1 VTQTMQANQARA
13 VLRYFRMS
21 PTKARQVLDLIR
33 GKSAVE
39 AIRTLSLVN
48 REASEVIG
56 KLLASAVANATVRY
70 GLGADEVFVAQA
82 FADEGPT
89 IKRFR
94 PRARGRATRIRKRS
108 CHITI
113 VVEEMPLEMRRV
125 AAAKSS
131 GRQSAR
137 RSQRVASSRAGGPRE
152 NQRSLPPT
160 DEAVQPGEVM
170 PVDDMSALVAT
181 EAPAVDAGIEAGGVE
196 TSAVETNSV
205 ETNSAETNSAETNIV
220 EGSLAEDNV
229 VEGHVVEGE
238 VAEDVSDAT
247 GQAEAPDDES
257 SGKAAS
263 DSSSVEEAST
273 VDSGAD
279 EGQEDS

>member
-48 REASEVIG
+48 REASEVVG

-113 VVEEMPLEMRRV
+113 VVEEMPFEMRRV

-160 DEAVQPGEVM
+160 DEAVQPDEVM
-170 PVDDMSALVAT
+170 SSDDMSALVAT
-181 EAPAVDAGIEAGGVE
+181 ETPAADAGIEAGGVE
-196 TSAVETNSV
+196 TSAVETNAV
-205 ETNSAETNSAETNIV
+205 ETNSVETNIV

-229 VEGHVVEGE
+229 VEGDAVEGEVAEGE

-247 GQAEAPDDES
+247 GQAEVAPGDEGS
-257 SGKAAS
+257 SKAA
-263 DSSSVEEAST
+263 SVEEAST
-273 VDSGAD
+273 EDSGAD

>member
-1 VTQTMQANQARA
+1 VAQTLEANQARA

-33 GKSAVE
+33 GKSAVD
-39 AIRTLSLVN
+39 AIRALSLVN
-48 REASEVIG
+48 REASEVVG

-70 GLGADEVFVAQA
+70 GLGADEVFVAAA

-125 AAAKSS
+125 EAAKSS

-137 RSQRVASSRAGGPRE
+137 RAQRVASSRGAVQESRASVSGVGPANE
-152 NQRSLPPT
+152 
-160 DEAVQPGEVM
+160 EVAVAEPAVDSVDVAVESSASDGAVIETQAVETQIVEPEVVDVEVVEPQPGEV
-170 PVDDMSALVAT
+170 PERSADVA
-181 EAPAVDAGIEAGGVE
+181 EEGPAVLEDAVKADDD
-196 TSAVETNSV
+196 SAV
-205 ETNSAETNSAETNIV
+205 
-220 EGSLAEDNV
+220 
-229 VEGHVVEGE
+229 
-238 VAEDVSDAT
+238 
-247 GQAEAPDDES
+247 
-257 SGKAAS
+257 
-263 DSSSVEEAST
+263 VEE
-273 VDSGAD
+273 GR
-279 EGQEDS
+279 EDS

>member
-1 VTQTMQANQARA
+1 MAQTLEANQARA

-33 GKSAVE
+33 GKSAVD
-39 AIRTLSLVN
+39 AIRALSLVN
-48 REASEVIG
+48 REASEVVG

-70 GLGADEVFVAQA
+70 GLGADEVFVAAA

-125 AAAKSS
+125 EAAKSS

-137 RSQRVASSRAGGPRE
+137 RAQRVASSRGATQATDTPALATGPE
-152 NQRSLPPT
+152 NTRLANDDNVVADPVVDSVDTAEGWSTSDGAVVEAQAQETVVVEPEVVEADAVESSPADEVPERS
-160 DEAVQPGEVM
+160 
-170 PVDDMSALVAT
+170 
-181 EAPAVDAGIEAGGVE
+181 VDAGDEA
-196 TSAVETNSV
+196 A
-205 ETNSAETNSAETNIV
+205 I
-220 EGSLAEDNV
+220 
-229 VEGHVVEGE
+229 
-238 VAEDVSDAT
+238 VAEDAGVA
-247 GQAEAPDDES
+247 DDDP
-257 SGKAAS
+257 AV
-263 DSSSVEEAST
+263 VEE
-273 VDSGAD
+273 GR
-279 EGQEDS
+279 EDS

>member
-1 VTQTMQANQARA
+1 MAQTLEANQARA

-33 GKSAVE
+33 GKSAVD
-39 AIRTLSLVN
+39 AIRALSLVN
-48 REASEVIG
+48 REASEVVG

-70 GLGADEVFVAQA
+70 GLGADEVFVAAA

-125 AAAKSS
+125 EAAKSS

-137 RSQRVASSRAGGPRE
+137 RAQRVASSRGATQATDTPALATGPE
-152 NQRSLPPT
+152 NTGPENT
-160 DEAVQPGEVM
+160 G
-170 PVDDMSALVAT
+170 
-181 EAPAVDAGIEAGGVE
+181 
-196 TSAVETNSV
+196 
-205 ETNSAETNSAETNIV
+205 
-220 EGSLAEDNV
+220 LANEDNV
-229 VEGHVVEGE
+229 VADPIVDSVDTAEGWSTSDGAVVEAQAQETVVVEPEVVDADAVESSPADEVPERSVDAGDE
-238 VAEDVSDAT
+238 AAIVAEDAGVA
-247 GQAEAPDDES
+247 DDDP
-257 SGKAAS
+257 AV
-263 DSSSVEEAST
+263 VEE
-273 VDSGAD
+273 GR
-279 EGQEDS
+279 EDS

>member
-1 VTQTMQANQARA
+1 MAQTLEANQARA

-33 GKSAVE
+33 GKSAVD
-39 AIRTLSLVN
+39 AIRALSLVN
-48 REASEVIG
+48 REASEVVG

-70 GLGADEVFVAQA
+70 GLGADEVFVAAA

-125 AAAKSS
+125 EAAKSS

-137 RSQRVASSRAGGPRE
+137 RAQRVASSRGATQATDTPALATGPE
-152 NQRSLPPT
+152 NTRLANDDNVVADPVVDSVDTAEGWSTSDGAVVEAQAQETVVVEPEVVDADAVESSPADEVPERS
-160 DEAVQPGEVM
+160 
-170 PVDDMSALVAT
+170 
-181 EAPAVDAGIEAGGVE
+181 VDAGDEA
-196 TSAVETNSV
+196 A
-205 ETNSAETNSAETNIV
+205 I
-220 EGSLAEDNV
+220 
-229 VEGHVVEGE
+229 
-238 VAEDVSDAT
+238 VAEDA
-247 GQAEAPDDES
+247 GLADDDP
-257 SGKAAS
+257 AV
-263 DSSSVEEAST
+263 VEE
-273 VDSGAD
+273 GR
-279 EGQEDS
+279 EDS

>member
-1 VTQTMQANQARA
+1 MAQTLEANQARA

-33 GKSAVE
+33 GKSAVD
-39 AIRTLSLVN
+39 AIRALSLVN
-48 REASEVIG
+48 REASEVVG

-70 GLGADEVFVAQA
+70 GLGADEVFVAAA

-125 AAAKSS
+125 EAAKSS

-137 RSQRVASSRAGGPRE
+137 RAQRVASSRGATQATDTPALATGPE
-152 NQRSLPPT
+152 KT
-160 DEAVQPGEVM
+160 G
-170 PVDDMSALVAT
+170 
-181 EAPAVDAGIEAGGVE
+181 
-196 TSAVETNSV
+196 
-205 ETNSAETNSAETNIV
+205 
-220 EGSLAEDNV
+220 LANEDNV
-229 VEGHVVEGE
+229 VADPVVDSVDTAEGWSTSDGAVVEAQAQETVVVEPEVVEADAVESSPADEVPERSVDAGDE
-238 VAEDVSDAT
+238 AAIVAEDA
-247 GQAEAPDDES
+247 GLADDDP
-257 SGKAAS
+257 AV
-263 DSSSVEEAST
+263 VEE
-273 VDSGAD
+273 GR
-279 EGQEDS
+279 EDS

>member
-1 VTQTMQANQARA
+1 MAQTLEANQARA

-33 GKSAVE
+33 GKSAVD
-39 AIRTLSLVN
+39 AIRALSLVN
-48 REASEVIG
+48 REASEVVG

-70 GLGADEVFVAQA
+70 GLGADEVFVAAA

-125 AAAKSS
+125 EAAKSS

-137 RSQRVASSRAGGPRE
+137 RAQRVASSRGATQATDTPALATGPE
-152 NQRSLPPT
+152 NTGPENT
-160 DEAVQPGEVM
+160 G
-170 PVDDMSALVAT
+170 
-181 EAPAVDAGIEAGGVE
+181 
-196 TSAVETNSV
+196 
-205 ETNSAETNSAETNIV
+205 
-220 EGSLAEDNV
+220 LANEDNV
-229 VEGHVVEGE
+229 VADPVVDSVDTAEGWSTSDGAVVEAQAQETVVVEPEVVEADAVESSPADEVPERSVDAGDE
-238 VAEDVSDAT
+238 AAIVAEDA
-247 GQAEAPDDES
+247 GLADDDP
-257 SGKAAS
+257 AV
-263 DSSSVEEAST
+263 VEE
-273 VDSGAD
+273 GR
-279 EGQEDS
+279 EDS

>member
-1 VTQTMQANQARA
+1 MTQTMQANQARA

-48 REASEVIG
+48 REASEVVG

-152 NQRSLPPT
+152 SQRALPPT
-160 DEAVQPGEVM
+160 DEAVQPDEVM
-170 PVDDMSALVAT
+170 PGDDMSAT
-181 EAPAVDAGIEAGGVE
+181 EAPAADAGIEAGGVE
-196 TSAVETNSV
+196 TSAVETNAV
-205 ETNSAETNSAETNIV
+205 ETNIV

-229 VEGHVVEGE
+229 VEGDAVEGEVAEGE

-247 GQAEAPDDES
+247 GQAEVAPDDEGS
-257 SGKAAS
+257 SKAA
-263 DSSSVEEAST
+263 SVEEAST
-273 VDSGAD
+273 EDSGAD

>member
-1 VTQTMQANQARA
+1 MAQTLEANQARA

-33 GKSAVE
+33 GKSAVD
-39 AIRTLSLVN
+39 AIRALSLVN
-48 REASEVIG
+48 REASEVVG

-70 GLGADEVFVAQA
+70 GLGADEVFVAAA

-125 AAAKSS
+125 EAAKSS

-137 RSQRVASSRAGGPRE
+137 RAQRVASSRGATQATDTPALATGPE
-152 NQRSLPPT
+152 NTRLANDDNVVADPVVDSVDTAEGWSTSDGAVVEAQAQETVVVEPEVVEADAVESSPADEVPERS
-160 DEAVQPGEVM
+160 
-170 PVDDMSALVAT
+170 
-181 EAPAVDAGIEAGGVE
+181 VDAGDEA
-196 TSAVETNSV
+196 A
-205 ETNSAETNSAETNIV
+205 I
-220 EGSLAEDNV
+220 
-229 VEGHVVEGE
+229 
-238 VAEDVSDAT
+238 VAEDA
-247 GQAEAPDDES
+247 GLADDDP
-257 SGKAAS
+257 AV
-263 DSSSVEEAST
+263 VEE
-273 VDSGAD
+273 GR
-279 EGQEDS
+279 EDS

>member
-1 VTQTMQANQARA
+1 MAQTLEANQARA

-33 GKSAVE
+33 GKSAVD
-39 AIRTLSLVN
+39 AIRALSLVN
-48 REASEVIG
+48 REASEVVG

-70 GLGADEVFVAQA
+70 GLGADEVFVAAA

-125 AAAKSS
+125 EAAKSS

-137 RSQRVASSRAGGPRE
+137 RAQRVASSRGTTQATDTPALATGPE
-152 NQRSLPPT
+152 NTGPENT
-160 DEAVQPGEVM
+160 G
-170 PVDDMSALVAT
+170 
-181 EAPAVDAGIEAGGVE
+181 
-196 TSAVETNSV
+196 
-205 ETNSAETNSAETNIV
+205 
-220 EGSLAEDNV
+220 LANEDNV
-229 VEGHVVEGE
+229 VADPIVDSVDTAEGWSTSDGAVVEAQAQETVVVEPEVVDADAVESSPADEVPERSVDAGDE
-238 VAEDVSDAT
+238 AAIVAEDA
-247 GQAEAPDDES
+247 GLADDDP
-257 SGKAAS
+257 AV
-263 DSSSVEEAST
+263 VEE
-273 VDSGAD
+273 GR
-279 EGQEDS
+279 EDS

>member
-1 VTQTMQANQARA
+1 MAQTLEANQARA

-33 GKSAVE
+33 GKSAVD
-39 AIRTLSLVN
+39 AIRALSLVN
-48 REASEVIG
+48 REASEVVG

-70 GLGADEVFVAQA
+70 GLGADEVFVAAA

-125 AAAKSS
+125 EAAKSS

-137 RSQRVASSRAGGPRE
+137 RAQRVASSRGAVTEPEARVLGTGQVDE
-152 NQRSLPPT
+152 NSSVGDPAIEGVDT
-160 DEAVQPGEVM
+160 AVASSAIDAAVIEAQAVETEVAETETVETQTVETQTVEPGVADVEVVEPVPGEVSGQS
-170 PVDDMSALVAT
+170 VDTTQDTPIVGQDAAIADD
-181 EAPAVDAGIEAGGVE
+181 EPAV
-196 TSAVETNSV
+196 
-205 ETNSAETNSAETNIV
+205 AE
-220 EGSLAEDNV
+220 
-229 VEGHVVEGE
+229 
-238 VAEDVSDAT
+238 
-247 GQAEAPDDES
+247 
-257 SGKAAS
+257 
-263 DSSSVEEAST
+263 
-273 VDSGAD
+273 

>member
-1 VTQTMQANQARA
+1 MAQTLEANQARA

-33 GKSAVE
+33 GKSAVD
-39 AIRTLSLVN
+39 AIRALSLVN
-48 REASEVIG
+48 REASEVVG

-70 GLGADEVFVAQA
+70 GLGADEVFVAAA

-125 AAAKSS
+125 EAAKSS

-137 RSQRVASSRAGGPRE
+137 RAQRVASSRGATQATDTPALATGPE
-152 NQRSLPPT
+152 NTGPENT
-160 DEAVQPGEVM
+160 G
-170 PVDDMSALVAT
+170 
-181 EAPAVDAGIEAGGVE
+181 
-196 TSAVETNSV
+196 
-205 ETNSAETNSAETNIV
+205 
-220 EGSLAEDNV
+220 LANEDNV
-229 VEGHVVEGE
+229 VADPIVDSVDTAEGWSTSDGAVVEAQAQETVVVEPEVVEADAVESSPADEVPERSVDAGDE
-238 VAEDVSDAT
+238 AAIVAEDA
-247 GQAEAPDDES
+247 GLADDDP
-257 SGKAAS
+257 AV
-263 DSSSVEEAST
+263 VEE
-273 VDSGAD
+273 GR
-279 EGQEDS
+279 EDS

>member
-1 VTQTMQANQARA
+1 MAQTLEANQARA

-33 GKSAVE
+33 GKSAVD
-39 AIRTLSLVN
+39 AIRALSLVN
-48 REASEVIG
+48 REASEVVG

-70 GLGADEVFVAQA
+70 GLGADEVFVAAA

-125 AAAKSS
+125 EAAKSS

-137 RSQRVASSRAGGPRE
+137 RAQRVASSRGATQATDTPALATGPE
-152 NQRSLPPT
+152 NTGPENT
-160 DEAVQPGEVM
+160 G
-170 PVDDMSALVAT
+170 
-181 EAPAVDAGIEAGGVE
+181 
-196 TSAVETNSV
+196 
-205 ETNSAETNSAETNIV
+205 
-220 EGSLAEDNV
+220 LANEDNV
-229 VEGHVVEGE
+229 VADPVVDSVDTAEGWSTSDGAVVEAQAQETVVVEPEVVDADAVESSPADEVPERSVDAGDE
-238 VAEDVSDAT
+238 AAIVAEDA
-247 GQAEAPDDES
+247 GLADDDP
-257 SGKAAS
+257 AV
-263 DSSSVEEAST
+263 VEE
-273 VDSGAD
+273 GR
-279 EGQEDS
+279 EDS

>member
-1 VTQTMQANQARA
+1 MTQTMQANQARA

-21 PTKARQVLDLIR
+21 RTMARQVLDLIR

-48 REASEVIG
+48 REASEVVG

-170 PVDDMSALVAT
+170 PVDDMSAVVAT

-205 ETNSAETNSAETNIV
+205 ETNSAETNIV

-247 GQAEAPDDES
+247 GQAEVAPDDES

-263 DSSSVEEAST
+263 NSSSVEEALT
-273 VDSGAD
+273 EDSGAD

>member
-1 VTQTMQANQARA
+1 MAQTLEANQARA

-33 GKSAVE
+33 GKSAVD
-39 AIRTLSLVN
+39 AIRALSLVN
-48 REASEVIG
+48 REASEVVG

-70 GLGADEVFVAQA
+70 GLGADEVFVAAA

-125 AAAKSS
+125 EAAKSS

-137 RSQRVASSRAGGPRE
+137 RAQRVASSRGATQATDTPALATGPE
-152 NQRSLPPT
+152 NTGPENTR
-160 DEAVQPGEVM
+160 
-170 PVDDMSALVAT
+170 
-181 EAPAVDAGIEAGGVE
+181 
-196 TSAVETNSV
+196 
-205 ETNSAETNSAETNIV
+205 
-220 EGSLAEDNV
+220 LANEDNV
-229 VEGHVVEGE
+229 VADPIVDSVDTAEGWSTSDGAVVEAQAQETVVVEPEVVDADAVESSPADEVPERSVDAGDE
-238 VAEDVSDAT
+238 AAIVAEDA
-247 GQAEAPDDES
+247 GLADDDP
-257 SGKAAS
+257 AV
-263 DSSSVEEAST
+263 VEE
-273 VDSGAD
+273 GR
-279 EGQEDS
+279 EDS

>member
-1 VTQTMQANQARA
+1 MTQTMQANQARA

-48 REASEVIG
+48 REASEVVG

-137 RSQRVASSRAGGPRE
+137 RSQRVASSRAGGPRV

-160 DEAVQPGEVM
+160 DEVVQPDEVL
-170 PVDDMSALVAT
+170 PSDDMGAVVST
-181 EAPAVDAGIEAGGVE
+181 EAPAVDAGIEASAVE
-196 TSAVETNSV
+196 TSAVETN
-205 ETNSAETNSAETNIV
+205 II

-229 VEGHVVEGE
+229 GESDVVEGE

-247 GQAEAPDDES
+247 GQAEVAPDDES

-263 DSSSVEEAST
+263 VEEAST
-273 VDSGAD
+273 EDAGAD

>member
-48 REASEVIG
+48 REASEVVG

-137 RSQRVASSRAGGPRE
+137 RSQRVASSRAGGPRV

-160 DEAVQPGEVM
+160 DEVVQPDEVL
-170 PVDDMSALVAT
+170 PSDDMGAVVST
-181 EAPAVDAGIEAGGVE
+181 EAPAVDAGIEASAVETSAGETSAVE
-196 TSAVETNSV
+196 TSAVETN
-205 ETNSAETNSAETNIV
+205 II

-229 VEGHVVEGE
+229 GESDVVEGE

-247 GQAEAPDDES
+247 GQAEVAPDDES

-263 DSSSVEEAST
+263 VEEAST
-273 VDSGAD
+273 EDAGAD

>member
-1 VTQTMQANQARA
+1 MAKTMETNQARA
-13 VLRYFRMS
+13 VLRYYRMS

-33 GKSAVE
+33 GKSAVD
-39 AIRTLSLVN
+39 AIRALSLVN
-48 REASEVIG
+48 REASEVVG

-125 AAAKSS
+125 EAARSS

-137 RSQRVASSRAGGPRE
+137 RAQRVASSRGGAQREVVSTTTQEVASGEAEETAAMLAIEQPSVVGTSGELVDDAVEAGNE
-152 NQRSLPPT
+152 SQF
-160 DEAVQPGEVM
+160 GEVPQDTE
-170 PVDDMSALVAT
+170 PVLDTAT
-181 EAPAVDAGIEAGGVE
+181 
-196 TSAVETNSV
+196 TN
-205 ETNSAETNSAETNIV
+205 
-220 EGSLAEDNV
+220 EGSDD
-229 VEGHVVEGE
+229 
-238 VAEDVSDAT
+238 VAHQESVGDAT
-247 GQAEAPDDES
+247 
-257 SGKAAS
+257 
-263 DSSSVEEAST
+263 T
-273 VDSGAD
+273 VD
-279 EGQEDS
+279 EGQENS

>member
-1 VTQTMQANQARA
+1 MAQTLEANQARA

-33 GKSAVE
+33 GKSAVD
-39 AIRTLSLVN
+39 AIRALSLVN
-48 REASEVIG
+48 REASEVVG

-70 GLGADEVFVAQA
+70 GLGADEVFVAAA

-125 AAAKSS
+125 EAAKSS

-137 RSQRVASSRAGGPRE
+137 RAQRVASSRGATQATDTPALATGPE
-152 NQRSLPPT
+152 NTGPENT
-160 DEAVQPGEVM
+160 G
-170 PVDDMSALVAT
+170 
-181 EAPAVDAGIEAGGVE
+181 
-196 TSAVETNSV
+196 
-205 ETNSAETNSAETNIV
+205 
-220 EGSLAEDNV
+220 LANTGLANEDNV
-229 VEGHVVEGE
+229 VADPIVDSVDTAEGWSTSDGAVVEAQAQETVVVEPEVVDADAVESSPADEVPERSVDAGDE
-238 VAEDVSDAT
+238 AAIVAEDA
-247 GQAEAPDDES
+247 GLADDDP
-257 SGKAAS
+257 AV
-263 DSSSVEEAST
+263 VEE
-273 VDSGAD
+273 GR
-279 EGQEDS
+279 EDS

>member
-1 VTQTMQANQARA
+1 MAQTLEANQARA

-33 GKSAVE
+33 GKSAVD
-39 AIRTLSLVN
+39 AIRALSLVN
-48 REASEVIG
+48 REASEVVG

-70 GLGADEVFVAQA
+70 GLGADEVFVAAA

-125 AAAKSS
+125 EAAKSS

-137 RSQRVASSRAGGPRE
+137 RAQRVASSRGATQATDTPALATGPE
-152 NQRSLPPT
+152 NTGPENT
-160 DEAVQPGEVM
+160 G
-170 PVDDMSALVAT
+170 
-181 EAPAVDAGIEAGGVE
+181 
-196 TSAVETNSV
+196 
-205 ETNSAETNSAETNIV
+205 
-220 EGSLAEDNV
+220 LANEDNV
-229 VEGHVVEGE
+229 VADPVVDSVDTAEGWSTSDGAVVEAQAQETVVVEPEVVEADAVESSPADEVPERSVDAGDE
-238 VAEDVSDAT
+238 AAIVAEDAGVA
-247 GQAEAPDDES
+247 DDDP
-257 SGKAAS
+257 AV
-263 DSSSVEEAST
+263 VEE
-273 VDSGAD
+273 GR
-279 EGQEDS
+279 EDS

>member
-1 VTQTMQANQARA
+1 MAQTLEANQARA

-33 GKSAVE
+33 GKSAVD
-39 AIRTLSLVN
+39 AIRALSLVN
-48 REASEVIG
+48 REASEVVG

-70 GLGADEVFVAQA
+70 GLGADEVFVAAA

-125 AAAKSS
+125 EAAKSS

-137 RSQRVASSRAGGPRE
+137 RAQRVASSRGATQATDTPALATGPE
-152 NQRSLPPT
+152 NTGPENT
-160 DEAVQPGEVM
+160 G
-170 PVDDMSALVAT
+170 
-181 EAPAVDAGIEAGGVE
+181 
-196 TSAVETNSV
+196 
-205 ETNSAETNSAETNIV
+205 
-220 EGSLAEDNV
+220 LANEDNV
-229 VEGHVVEGE
+229 VADPIVDSVDTAEGWSTSDGAVVEAQAQETVVVEPEVVDADAVESSPADEVPERSVDAGDE
-238 VAEDVSDAT
+238 AAIVAEDA
-247 GQAEAPDDES
+247 GLADDDP
-257 SGKAAS
+257 AV
-263 DSSSVEEAST
+263 VEE
-273 VDSGAD
+273 GR
-279 EGQEDS
+279 EDS